1 MDRNV
6 LCVIIGAL
14 IVVVVALGYYT
25 YKREAKQDLKPSG
38 VEMKLNENG
47 LSVEQH

>member
-14 IVVVVALGYYT
+14 IVVVALGYYT
-25 YKREAKQDLKPSG
+25 YKKEAKQDLKPSG